1 MPGETVVLLWP
12 AVTLAGFFVLA
23 AVVVAL
29 GTSSTARYEFERNAV
44 QGQRQRA
51 AVAVPAAAAPA
62 ELLAETVT
70 DVVTLTGASSGDS
83 FAAELAEEVAAQEVR
98 AEQSTAVG
106 VANHPAGKRIGEPGS
121 APAWWLVD
129 EDADEPGDH
138 AVAGPFA
145 DRVEADWALL
155 AHGLADS
162 TRVLYGSQRTD
173 GTVVRRQLPTERAW
187 LAELGDQLDRLPG
200 DWDELVSDDDALTTL
215 VVEVAA
221 VLVEAGLPLHDCAG
235 DGASGGVC
243 LSPGPA
249 HAGVLVTWHQHD
261 RMSVQQVRGA
271 AMEAVVQRTM
281 NAALAEL
288 LRAVGFE
295 VELFGSS
302 GCWMVTPGPR

>member
-12 AVTLAGFFVLA
+12 AVTLVGFVVLA
-23 AVVVAL
+23 ALVVAL
-29 GTSSTARYEFERNAV
+29 GTRSTARYEFERNAV
-44 QGQRQRA
+44 PAQLQRA
-51 AVAVPAAAAPA
+51 AVAAPA
-62 ELLAETVT
+62 DALAATVVDT
-70 DVVTLTGASSGDS
+70 VALGTGHAGDP
-83 FAAELAEEVAAQEVR
+83 AEAGAEAR
-98 AEQSTAVG
+98 AEQTSAVG
-106 VANHPAGKRIGEPGS
+106 VATHPAGKRIGEPGS

-129 EDADEPGDH
+129 DNADQPGQH

-155 AHGLADS
+155 AHGLAET
-162 TRVLYGSQRTD
+162 TRVVYGSQRVD

-187 LAELGDQLDRLPG
+187 LAELGEQLDRLTD

-221 VLVEAGLPLHDCAG
+221 ALVEAGLPLHDCAG
-235 DGASGGVC
+235 DGAAGGVC

-271 AMEAVVQRTM
+271 AMESAVQRTM
-281 NAALAEL
+281 NAAVADL

-295 VELFGSS
+295 VEAFGSS
-302 GCWMVTPGPR
+302 GCWMVTPAPR

>member
-1 MPGETVVLLWP
+1 MPGESVLLLWP
-12 AVTLAGFFVLA
+12 AVTLGGFVVLA
-23 AVVVAL
+23 ALVVAL

-44 QGQRQRA
+44 QAQRQRA
-51 AVAVPAAAAPA
+51 AVTAPAAAGADADAADVVAGAPVSRPGDSAPA
-62 ELLAETVT
+62 A
-70 DVVTLTGASSGDS
+70 DGAG
-83 FAAELAEEVAAQEVR
+83 EEAR
-98 AEQSTAVG
+98 AEQATAVG
-106 VANHPAGKRIGEPGS
+106 LATHPAGKRIGEPGS

-129 EDADEPGDH
+129 EDADEPGQH

-155 AHGLADS
+155 AHGLAES
-162 TRVLYGSQRTD
+162 TRMVYGSQRAD
-173 GTVVRRQLPTERAW
+173 GTVVRRQLPAERAW
-187 LAELGDQLDRLPG
+187 LAELGDQLDRLAD

-221 VLVEAGLPLHDCAG
+221 ALVEAGLPLHDCAG

-271 AMEAVVQRTM
+271 AMEAAVQRTM
-281 NAALAEL
+281 SAAVAEL
-288 LRAVGFE
+288 LRTVGFE
-295 VELFGSS
+295 VEPFGAS
-302 GCWMVTPGPR
+302 GCWMVTPGAR